1 MLDVLDVRVQPRY
14 VVSLLCLCASCQTA
28 LLHLLREQS
37 VWRTAK
43 SETGVAIKTE
53 ENKGKGSLMHL
64 ASLAK
69 PS

>member
-53 ENKGKGSLMHL
+53 
-64 ASLAK
+64 
-69 PS
+69 